1 MKEFGVRSNG
11 AQKRNGGGYLS
22 FCTKIPPH
30 TELDHLEINQMVHLD
45 VFKFFKRYNEF
56 LFKRILHHNEMM

>member
-1 MKEFGVRSNG
+1 LHLSN
-11 AQKRNGGGYLS
+11 
-22 FCTKIPPH
+22 IPH
-30 TELDHLEINQMVHLD
+30 KLDRELDRFEINQMVYLD